1 MRRFLLALA
10 LAAGGLAAGWF
21 ILDQRSATAE
31 ASALPLDIWFTCDTN
46 GRIEP
51 CGCFSGQYGGLTR
64 VSTVLA
70 STSRPGLKLEI
81 GNAIAGGED
90 YHILQ
95 FRYLLAAQGRLG
107 YAALN
112 LGARE
117 ASLSAE
123 SLRTLA
129 KDSPVPLISANVL
142 DAATGNPVVEPWR
155 VVETGGLRVGLIGVV
170 RSSKTDTH
178 ESVHIEDAFEALRR
192 VIPTAKEKSDVL
204 VCMAFTDE
212 TGLQE
217 IARAFYEL
225 PIILGG
231 DVSQPSQSLERVNQS
246 WILATTN
253 ESRALGEIHTSWN
266 PRTKSLGP
274 VAGEITLMRD
284 SIPEDPVI
292 AAFSRDYR
300 KEIRTTELD
309 IDRPGLDEDV
319 IQGAVP
325 AASYLG
331 SEACAGCHPSAYASW
346 RKTQHAHAFDSLV
359 RKDSDA
365 DPSCINCHVMGF
377 GEPSGYRRSLKGER
391 LVHVGCESCHGPG
404 SEHVTA
410 RVSVVPGEEVFQ
422 KMRPVGPGF
431 CVQCHHG
438 EFSRPFRYEE
448 FWPLIEHGKEV
459 KAGGD

>member
-1 MRRFLLALA
+1 MRRFLLALV
-10 LAAGGLAAGWF
+10 LAAGGLAAGWHF
-21 ILDQRSATAE
+21 LKHRSATAE
-31 ASALPLDIWFTCDTN
+31 AAGLPLDIWFTCETN

-70 STSRPGLKLEI
+70 SVPRPGLKLEI

-95 FRYLLAAQGRLG
+95 FRYLLEAQGRLG

-112 LGARE
+112 LGSRE

-123 SLRTLA
+123 SLRSLA

-142 DAATGNPVVEPWR
+142 DAATRRPVVEPWR
-155 VVETGGLRVGLIGVV
+155 VVETGGLRVGVIGVV
-170 RSSKTDTH
+170 HSSRTEPHK
-178 ESVHIEDAFEALRR
+178 SVHIEDAFEALRR
-192 VIPTAKEKSDVL
+192 VIPAVKEGSDLL

-212 TGLQE
+212 SGLAG

-231 DVSQPSQSLERVNQS
+231 DVRQPSQSLERVNQS

-253 ESRALGEIHTSWN
+253 ESRALGELHTSWN

-274 VAGEITLMRD
+274 VTGEITLMRD

-292 AAFSRDYR
+292 AAFSSDYR
-300 KEIRTTELD
+300 REVRSTKLD
-309 IDRPGLDEDV
+309 IDRPRTDQDLIPGVE
-319 IQGAVP
+319 P
-325 AASYLG
+325 SASYLG

-346 RKTQHAHAFDSLV
+346 SKTQHAHAFDSLV

-365 DPSCINCHVMGF
+365 DPSCIACHVVGF
-377 GEPSGYRRSLKGER
+377 GEPGGYQRSLKGER

-410 RVSVVPGEEVFQ
+410 RVSVAPGEEVFQ

-438 EFSRPFRYEE
+438 EFSRPFRYDA